1 MNVSARTVN
10 GNAVVS
16 TCRQAR
22 ASFDASSALSAGFA
36 QDACRRQVLVL
47 KE

>member
-16 TCRQAR
+16 TCRQPR
-22 ASFDASSALSAGFA
+22 ASFGFA
-36 QDACRRQVLVL
+36 QDARRQQQVFAL
-47 KE
+47 KG